1 MGKLSLRRL
10 RPLTPV
16 AALCLALLAPAAA
29 LHAQTASK
37 SIYPDPSAA
46 HEDLQTALTRASHEH
61 KRVLLDFGGNWC
73 GDCRVLDI
81 YFDQAPNAD
90 LLARNFVK
98 VDVNVGK
105 YDANQDIAKK
115 YGVPLERGV
124 PALVV
129 LDSNGK
135 LLFTQKNGEFE
146 SMRKLQS
153 SDLTAFLER
162 WKPATR

>member
-1 MGKLSLRRL
+1 MLMHSFRRL
-10 RPLTPV
+10 SV
-16 AALCLALLAPAAA
+16 AAVLASSLAAPAVS
-29 LHAQTASK
+29 LHGQSTNK
-37 SIYPDPSAA
+37 NIYPDPSAA
-46 HEDLQTALTRASHEH
+46 HEDLQAALTRAAHEH

-90 LLARNFVK
+90 LLSKNFIK
-98 VDVNVGK
+98 VDVNVGRF
-105 YDANQDIAKK
+105 DANTDIAKK

-129 LDSNGK
+129 LDANGK
-135 LLFTQKNGEFE
+135 LLYTQKNGEFE
-146 SMRKLQS
+146 SMRRLQP

-162 WKPATR
+162 WKPAGR